1 MGGISPADPPVASL
15 LSHPPTLYSEH
26 DSLTHLVSFGP
37 ILYTVLQPAVCSQC
51 LVFTAVFSL

>member
-26 DSLTHLVSFGP
+26 DSLLLFKLQRTG
-37 ILYTVLQPAVCSQC
+37 IVLQPAVS
-51 LVFTAVFSL
+51 VH